1 MWQTIP
7 KFGLKQALT
16 ALLTVQTTIIFALA
30 LSAIEEQTLLYTAA
44 GISLVVTIISLQLLS
59 RGLTKPLKQAAGDIR
74 AFLAGD
80 IDQSNRHQANHWR
93 DFVSLTE
100 ASNDLIDRVQ
110 PILDM
115 FGSSSSQLS
124 QVAAEIAT
132 ANVNATELMA
142 RQEQETTSIDNDITT
157 MTAAVTQVMQEASVA
172 AEHVMESDNLA
183 QEGKEVMT
191 NAIGAVMSLSAD
203 VSEAATVIS
212 ELGEKSRDIA
222 SVLEMISGVAD
233 QTNLLALNAAIE
245 AARAGDA
252 GRGFAVVAD
261 EVRSLAARTQ
271 EATTNIKSIIET
283 LLTSVDQA
291 SQVIN
296 SSSEKTSVC
305 EDMVEQA
312 TVTFAEIVG
321 TVASLKAINSD
332 ILGAADQQSQAATG
346 ISRVI
351 EIINNVTHGA
361 NEDNKHIGHWCD
373 ELAKTTAQMNI
384 IMGTLTANSA
394 ANSEVG
400 NNLDDAPHE
409 QVASG

>member
-1 MWQTIP
+1 MWQIIT

-16 ALLTVQTTIIFALA
+16 ALLTIQTTIIFALA
-30 LSAIEEQTLLYTAA
+30 LSATEEQTLLYTAA

-59 RGLTKPLKQAAGDIR
+59 AGLTKPLKQAADNIR
-74 AFLAGD
+74 AFYSGD
-80 IDQSNRHQANHWR
+80 IDQSHRPEANHWR
-93 DFVSLTE
+93 DFASLTE
-100 ASNDLIDRVQ
+100 ATNNLIDRVQ
-110 PILDM
+110 PVLDM
-115 FGSSSSQLS
+115 LGRSSSQLT

-157 MTAAVTQVMQEASVA
+157 MTAAVTQVTQEASEA
-172 AEHVMESDNLA
+172 AGHVMESDNLA

-212 ELGEKSRDIA
+212 ELGEKSRDID

-291 SQVIN
+291 TQVIN
-296 SSSEKTSVC
+296 SSSEKTSLC

-321 TVASLKAINSD
+321 TVASLKAANHG

-346 ISRVI
+346 ISHAM
-351 EIINNVTHGA
+351 EIINSVTHGTTKDA
-361 NEDNKHIGHWCD
+361 KHISHWCD
-373 ELAKTTAQMNI
+373 ELANTTTQMNI
-384 IMGTLTANSA
+384 IVGKLTATSA
-394 ANSEVG
+394 VNSETG
-400 NNLDDAPHE
+400 DELNDFPQAE
-409 QVASG
+409 VAQG

>member
-16 ALLTVQTTIIFALA
+16 ALLTIQTTIIFALA

-44 GISLVVTIISLQLLS
+44 GISLVVTTISLQLLS
-59 RGLTKPLKQAAGDIR
+59 AGLTKPLKQAADDIR
-74 AFLAGD
+74 AFCAGGTEL
-80 IDQSNRHQANHWR
+80 SHRPEANHWR
-93 DFVSLTE
+93 DFASLTE
-100 ASNDLIDRVQ
+100 ATNDLIDRVQ

-142 RQEQETTSIDNDITT
+142 RQERETTSIDNDIIT
-157 MTAAVTQVMQEASVA
+157 MTAAVTQVTQEASLAVG
-172 AEHVMESDNLA
+172 HVTESDTLA

-191 NAIGAVMSLSAD
+191 NAIGAVMSLSTD

-271 EATTNIKSIIET
+271 EATTSIKSIIEA

-291 SQVIN
+291 TQVIN

-305 EDMVEQA
+305 EDMIEQA

-332 ILGAADQQSQAATG
+332 ILGAADQ
-346 ISRVI
+346 
-351 EIINNVTHGA
+351 
-361 NEDNKHIGHWCD
+361 
-373 ELAKTTAQMNI
+373 
-384 IMGTLTANSA
+384 
-394 ANSEVG
+394 
-400 NNLDDAPHE
+400 
-409 QVASG
+409 